1 VGVRASPEVAGAGV
15 ETVEV
20 GGVGGVGVRG
30 AVLGAGVETV
40 EVG

>member
-1 VGVRASPEVAGAGV
+1 MGVRASREVAGAGV
-15 ETVEV
+15 ETVE
-20 GGVGGVGVRG
+20 GGEVGGVGVGG